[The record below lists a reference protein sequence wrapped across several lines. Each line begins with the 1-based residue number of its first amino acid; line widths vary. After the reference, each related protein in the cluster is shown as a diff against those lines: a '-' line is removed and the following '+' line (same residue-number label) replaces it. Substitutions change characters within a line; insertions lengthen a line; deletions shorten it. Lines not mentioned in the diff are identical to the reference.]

1 MKILDFG
8 SLNLDHFYSVDH
20 IVEPGE
26 TEDTLAIETLS
37 GGKGLNQAVAIAKA
51 GLKVQMAGCIGEDG
65 EMLRDVCRQYGV
77 DDSLLRTVPGLTGN
91 TVIQLDKN
99 GQNSILLYGGANRAV
114 DRAYVDEV
122 LAQFGEGDYLV
133 LQNEI
138 SELPYIIDEAYA
150 RGMKI
155 VLNPSP
161 FDGRLGACDMGKVA
175 VFMVNEV
182 EGEQLSGSEDP
193 DRILDAMEEKY
204 PEAHIVLTLG
214 KRGSVY
220 RYRGMTVPQE
230 AFPVDAIDTTGAGDT
245 FTGYFLAGFTAIS
258 GEVTKKSIKKVM
270 ERASRASAITCTRK
284 GAAPAIPTAAEVDAS
299 MR

>member
-26 TEDTLAIETLS
+26 TQDTLAIETLS

-51 GLKVQMAGCIGEDG
+51 GLEVQLAGCIGEDG

-77 DDSLLRTVPGLTGN
+77 DDSLLKTVGGLTGN

-114 DRAYVDEV
+114 DRAYVEEV
-122 LAQFGEGDYLV
+122 LAHYGEGDYLV

-138 SELPYIIDEAYA
+138 SELPYIIDSAYA

-161 FDGRLGACDMGKVA
+161 FDDRLQACDMQKVA

-182 EGEQLSGSEDP
+182 EGAQLSGSEDP
-193 DRILDAMEEKY
+193 DRVLDAMEERY
-204 PEAHIVLTLG
+204 PDAHIVLTLG

-220 RYRGMTVPQE
+220 RYHGMTVPQS
-230 AFPVDAIDTTGAGDT
+230 AFPVEAVDTTGAGDT
-245 FTGYFLAGFTAIS
+245 FTGYFLAGFTAIEE
-258 GEVTKKSIKKVM
+258 EVTEEAIKKVM
-270 ERASRASAITCTRK
+270 ERASLASSITCTRK
-284 GAAPAIPTAAEVDAS
+284 GAAPAIPTAAEVDAVT
-299 MR
+299 R

>member
-26 TEDTLAIETLS
+26 TEDTFAIETLS

-65 EMLRDVCRQYGV
+65 EMLREVCRQYGV

-122 LAQFGEGDYLV
+122 LAQFGEGDYLI

-150 RGMKI
+150 RGMRI

-161 FDGRLGACDMGKVA
+161 FDDRLGACDMGKVT

-220 RYRGMTVPQE
+220 RYHGMTVPQE

>member
-77 DDSLLRTVPGLTGN
+77 DDSLLRTMPGLTGN

-150 RGMKI
+150 RGTRI

-161 FDGRLGACDMGKVA
+161 FDDRLGACDMGKVA

-245 FTGYFLAGFTAIS
+245 FTGYFLAGFTAIT
-258 GEVTKKSIKKVM
+258 GAVTKKAIKKVM

>member
-26 TEDTLAIETLS
+26 TQDTLAIETLC
-37 GGKGLNQAVAIAKA
+37 GGKGLNQAVAMAKA
-51 GLKVQMAGCIGEDG
+51 GLDVQMAGCIGEDG
-65 EMLRDVCRQYGV
+65 EMLREICRQYGV
-77 DDSLLRTVPGLTGN
+77 DDSLLRTVAGLTGN
-91 TVIQLDKN
+91 TVIQVDRS
-99 GQNSILLYGGANRAV
+99 GQNSILLYGGANRTV

-122 LAQFGEGDYLV
+122 LAHYGAGDYLI

-138 SELPYIIDEAYA
+138 SELPYIIDSAYE

-161 FDGRLGACDMGKVA
+161 YDDRLEACDMRKVT

-182 EGEQLSGSEDP
+182 EGEQLSGSKEP
-193 DRILDAMEEKY
+193 EQILDAMEEKY
-204 PEAHIVLTLG
+204 PDAHIVLTLG

-220 RYRGMTVPQE
+220 RYHGMTVPQE
-230 AFPVDAIDTTGAGDT
+230 AFPVEAVDTTGAGDT
-245 FTGYFLAGFTAIS
+245 FTGYFLAGFTAIT
-258 GEVTKKSIKKVM
+258 GKVTEKAIKKVM
-270 ERASRASAITCTRK
+270 ERASKASAITCTRK